1 METMDNSWVDAA
13 FSNPIPATPSS
24 GEPKPTDEE
33 REWDKAAAIQDAK
46 NARNAPKGSGRPVGK
61 PKKELKKEPKE
72 EPKDEE
78 TGEDVEGLTGQAT
91 SFNIAARQAESAT
104 EKREQMRQAALAAEE
119 AASVAGMSPLPGRET
134 ERATAQERQRMMAEA
149 LGIPVS
155 APNVGGLESQIR
167 ELEGQASALR
177 KVDGKSTEE
186 WNRLDALVA
195 EVDQLRTRARE
206 TKPAESDYARLQR
219 EQDVHLKR
227 SAAAPPTTYSAAA
240 PAEAIASESTLEVA
254 TTKVLA
260 RLDAIRQLKEE
271 VEAAQIEAKS
281 FPETEKRTTRTYS
294 DLPLVAPSLAGP
306 TVARL
311 MSQLPK
317 YQEPTAVDEEIS
329 RRDKQLKAL
338 EELETNLDKIVRTS
352 LGRPVHGA
360 GGAEAVSASERDL
373 AKMRETV
380 KNMTGTEISE

>member
-1 METMDNSWVDAA
+1 MANNPFTEAADAI
-13 FSNPIPATPSS
+13 SRGEEIVVPPAAPAKDTGEEPLTRAERMRRVATRKYEDTDSPAA
-24 GEPKPTDEE
+24 GTGRGGDTGAKPKAEPK
-33 REWDKAAAIQDAK
+33 AK
-46 NARNAPKGSGRPVGK
+46 
-61 PKKELKKEPKE
+61 
-72 EPKDEE
+72 PKDEE
-78 TGEDVEGLTGQAT
+78 TGEDAAVEGLTGQAA
-91 SFNIAARQAESAT
+91 SFERATRQAESAT
-104 EKREQMRQAALAAEE
+104 GKREQMRQAALAAEE

-155 APNVGGLESQIR
+155 APNVGGLESRIR
-167 ELEGQASALR
+167 ELEDQASALR
-177 KVDGKSTEE
+177 KVDGKSAEE
-186 WNRLDALVA
+186 WNRLGVIVA
-195 EVDQLRTRARE
+195 EVDQLRARARE

-219 EQDVHLKR
+219 EKDVRLKR

-281 FPETEKRTTRTYS
+281 FPHTPQYSSDALPGRRT
-294 DLPLVAPSLAGP
+294 LAVPEP
-306 TVARL
+306 TVA
-311 MSQLPK
+311 
-317 YQEPTAVDEEIS
+317 DEEIL

-338 EELETNLDKIVRTS
+338 QELEANLDKIMRTS
-352 LGRPVHGA
+352 LGRPVYGA
-360 GGAEAVSASERDL
+360 GGAEAVRASERDL

>member
-1 METMDNSWVDAA
+1 METMDNSWVDDA
-13 FSNPIPATPSS
+13 FNNPIPATPSS

-33 REWDKAAAIQDAK
+33 REWDKAAAIQAK
-46 NARNAPKGSGRPVGK
+46 NAPKGSGRPVGK